1 MSKVILDA
9 ATRAKLNGVSGP
21 VQLCDESGTVI
32 AYALSPAALDRLMGI
47 PIEPPFTEEELN
59 APIDLS
65 NPGRPLEDILRD
77 LREGR

>member
-1 MSKVILDA
+1 MGKVILDV
-9 ATRAKLNGVSGP
+9 ATQAQLNGLAEIT
-21 VQLCDESGTVI
+21 QLCDQSGRVI
-32 AYALSPAALDRLMGI
+32 GYAMSPGALNRMLGI
-47 PIEPPFTEEELN
+47 PPEPMPTEEELN